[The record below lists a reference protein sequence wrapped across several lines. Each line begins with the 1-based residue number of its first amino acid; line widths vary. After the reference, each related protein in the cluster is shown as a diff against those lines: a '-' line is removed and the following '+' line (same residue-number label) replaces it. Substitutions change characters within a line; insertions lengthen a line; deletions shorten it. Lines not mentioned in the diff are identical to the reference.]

1 MKRIYS
7 LLVFIACTLLITSCE
22 DFMDVHKEYIEGG
35 EIIYAPKP
43 DSIAFIAGKERILF
57 FCRTYNS
64 PNVKSVNL
72 YWNDGL
78 DSLLIPV
85 SFNSSY
91 DSIEVV
97 LDNME
102 EKSYTFTV
110 QLVDNFDHRSLSVT
124 DFGTSYGE
132 NYQVSLMDRRI
143 KDISLTDKGGSV
155 EWYSAAE
162 GLLANEVRYVK
173 NDGTES
179 IIRMSSAEYTTFC
192 PDAKAGEEFEFR
204 SLFIPEEESIDTF
217 YTAWS
222 KYDEAFPAEY
232 KFDRSGWTVTVSD
245 ETASDGGGKDAIID
259 DKPDTWWHSNYTD
272 GNTPL
277 PHWAVIDMESSKEM
291 SKIEVYR
298 RPGTTD
304 TKSVEIYIGNSPD
317 ANATDWIQLV
327 TGVFGD
333 GDSLELPV
341 PASIDTN
348 QGRYMK
354 ILLPDSNR
362 EPFTNIAEVYIYGK

>member
-35 EIIYAPKP
+35 EIMYAPKP

-162 GLLANEVRYVK
+162 ALLANAVR
-173 NDGTES
+173 
-179 IIRMSSAEYTTFC
+179 
-192 PDAKAGEEFEFR
+192 
-204 SLFIPEEESIDTF
+204 
-217 YTAWS
+217 
-222 KYDEAFPAEY
+222 
-232 KFDRSGWTVTVSD
+232 
-245 ETASDGGGKDAIID
+245 
-259 DKPDTWWHSNYTD
+259 
-272 GNTPL
+272 
-277 PHWAVIDMESSKEM
+277 
-291 SKIEVYR
+291 
-298 RPGTTD
+298 
-304 TKSVEIYIGNSPD
+304 
-317 ANATDWIQLV
+317 
-327 TGVFGD
+327 
-333 GDSLELPV
+333 
-341 PASIDTN
+341 
-348 QGRYMK
+348 
-354 ILLPDSNR
+354 
-362 EPFTNIAEVYIYGK
+362 

>member
-132 NYQVSLMDRRI
+132 N
-143 KDISLTDKGGSV
+143 
-155 EWYSAAE
+155 
-162 GLLANEVRYVK
+162 
-173 NDGTES
+173 
-179 IIRMSSAEYTTFC
+179 
-192 PDAKAGEEFEFR
+192 
-204 SLFIPEEESIDTF
+204 
-217 YTAWS
+217 
-222 KYDEAFPAEY
+222 
-232 KFDRSGWTVTVSD
+232 
-245 ETASDGGGKDAIID
+245 
-259 DKPDTWWHSNYTD
+259 
-272 GNTPL
+272 
-277 PHWAVIDMESSKEM
+277 
-291 SKIEVYR
+291 
-298 RPGTTD
+298 
-304 TKSVEIYIGNSPD
+304 
-317 ANATDWIQLV
+317 
-327 TGVFGD
+327 
-333 GDSLELPV
+333 
-341 PASIDTN
+341 
-348 QGRYMK
+348 
-354 ILLPDSNR
+354 
-362 EPFTNIAEVYIYGK
+362 

>member
-1 MKRIYS
+1 M
-7 LLVFIACTLLITSCE
+7 
-22 DFMDVHKEYIEGG
+22 
-35 EIIYAPKP
+35 
-43 DSIAFIAGKERILF
+43 
-57 FCRTYNS
+57 
-64 PNVKSVNL
+64 KSVNL

-173 NDGTES
+173 MMVRKVLSGCRRQN
-179 IIRMSSAEYTTFC
+179 IRHSVRMPRRVKSLSSVLYL
-192 PDAKAGEEFEFR
+192 FR
-204 SLFIPEEESIDTF
+204 
-217 YTAWS
+217 
-222 KYDEAFPAEY
+222 K
-232 KFDRSGWTVTVSD
+232 
-245 ETASDGGGKDAIID
+245 
-259 DKPDTWWHSNYTD
+259 
-272 GNTPL
+272 
-277 PHWAVIDMESSKEM
+277 
-291 SKIEVYR
+291 
-298 RPGTTD
+298 
-304 TKSVEIYIGNSPD
+304 KSQS
-317 ANATDWIQLV
+317 
-327 TGVFGD
+327 
-333 GDSLELPV
+333 
-341 PASIDTN
+341 
-348 QGRYMK
+348 
-354 ILLPDSNR
+354 ILL
-362 EPFTNIAEVYIYGK
+362 YGME